1 MTLLYVLIGAA
12 VILIS
17 LLIMMLIRDYRIR
30 QKKRLTQTKHK
41 SKRGSQL
48 QRLYMVYSKFY
59 FSRLYLLQIR
69 KRLELV
75 ADYDEHKL
83 RNEVSKLCTIS
94 LSLIIIA
101 LIASII
107 IVQSVYLIGLIV
119 IVLYF
124 IVESIVSY
132 SVLSIKGKLLAQ
144 QLILNSF
151 IRDKYH
157 ELNSVVDAIQ
167 EASEDLTI
175 SSPEI
180 AKHGLRIAE
189 ILTHYNMEAEIENY
203 NETAPNNYLKL
214 LLGISYTASEFG
226 DSADPTTGGSTFL
239 ANIGNISKSIEM
251 EIMKRKKLDFAL
263 RAVSIFCLIPILFMG
278 PMKMWA
284 SNLYQPLS
292 EIYNSSTG
300 LILEVSV
307 YIVCFLGYF
316 LIRRIQNL
324 ESNIQQNQYRRRNI
338 KWLNAMVH
346 YIVPVRMTKRR
357 YRLEKLLKDSFS
369 YQSLET
375 FFSKKL
381 LLSMAILVTSTI
393 LVFTVHSINREN
405 LLNAPVM
412 PEGFAGAS
420 LNYEDQL
427 IAEETSLIDKK
438 IILSLDRNSSQGEID
453 TAVMEAFDY
462 DQKTLEWTISRITEK
477 HKSYHNEYFKWY
489 EFVGC
494 IVLAAVGFI
503 LPNIF
508 LMFQV
513 RTRSYEAHN
522 EVSQFQSIIMMMM
535 GIERIDVYEIIEW
548 MEKYAVIFKEPL
560 EKCVSNY
567 ASGMD
572 EAIDQVAR
580 ETTFL
585 PFQKLM
591 HNLKIASD
599 KLSIRKAFEELER
612 EKAFFFE
619 TRKEE
624 NHQIISK
631 KISTGTFVGLIP
643 TLYTVFAYIITP
655 MGIAAYNQMSK
666 II

>member
-1 MTLLYVLIGAA
+1 MTSLYLLIGLA

-17 LLIMMLIRDYRIR
+17 LLITLLIRDYRIR
-30 QKKRLTQTKHK
+30 QKKRISQKKHR
-41 SKRGSQL
+41 SSNGSFL
-48 QRLYMVYSKFY
+48 QRLYMFYSRFY
-59 FSRLYLLQIR
+59 VTRVYLLQIR

-94 LSLIIIA
+94 LATILVA
-101 LIASII
+101 LIASVII
-107 IVQSVYLIGLIV
+107 IKSIYMIGLIV
-119 IVLYF
+119 VVLYF
-124 IVESIVSY
+124 IIETIVSY
-132 SVLSIKGKLLAQ
+132 SISSIKGKLLSQ
-144 QLILNSF
+144 QLTLNSF

-157 ELNSVVDAIQ
+157 ELNSVIDAIQ

-175 SSPEI
+175 SFPEV

-189 ILTHYNMEAEIENY
+189 ILSHHNMEAEIENY

-226 DSADPTTGGSTFL
+226 DSADPTTGGSNFL
-239 ANIGNISKSIEM
+239 ANVGNISKSIEM
-251 EIMKRKKLDFAL
+251 ELLKRKRLDFAL

-278 PMKMWA
+278 PMKIWA
-284 SNLYQPLS
+284 GNLYQPLS

-307 YIVCFLGYF
+307 YIICFFGYF
-316 LIRRIQNL
+316 LVRRIQNL
-324 ESNIQQNQYRRRNI
+324 ETNIQQNQFRRRRV
-338 KWLNAMVH
+338 KWLDSMIH
-346 YIVPVRMTKRR
+346 YVVPVRMTKRR

-375 FFSKKL
+375 FFGKKI
-381 LLSMAILVTSTI
+381 LLSIAILMMSIVLMFSI
-393 LVFTVHSINREN
+393 HSINREN
-405 LLNAPVM
+405 LLDTPVM

-420 LNYEDQL
+420 LNDENQL
-427 IAEETSLIDKK
+427 EAEALAAIDKK
-438 IILSLDRNSSQGEID
+438 IILSLERSSTREEIS
-453 TAVMEAFDY
+453 TAVMDELEY
-462 DQKTLEWTISRITEK
+462 DEETLKAAISRITRK
-477 HKSYHNEYFKWY
+477 HERYYDEYFKWY
-489 EFVGC
+489 EFLGC
-494 IVLAAVGFI
+494 LVLAMIGFFV
-503 LPNIF
+503 PNAFLIF
-508 LMFQV
+508 QI
-513 RTRSYEAHN
+513 RTRAYEAHN

-535 GIERIDVYEIIEW
+535 GIDRIDVYEIIEW
-548 MEKYAVIFKEPL
+548 MEKYAIIFKEPL

-572 EAIDQVAR
+572 EAIEQVAT
-580 ETTFL
+580 ETNFL

-643 TLYTVFAYIITP
+643 TLYTILAYVIAP
-655 MGIAAYNQMSK
+655 MGLAAYNQMSN